1 VPTPEIADKWQRNEK
16 VSEWDD
22 SRSVTFTLASEG
34 PAAGTGGNERSVTLV
49 VFCKGKAKLTT
60 FGLLGIQPES
70 DIDNGVVVNLRFDKT
85 PAVSQRWGLAPIEQ
99 EGFSVTQAQAIA
111 NMKRLAASSTLLVGF
126 SPMLGRQQTAR
137 FDVRGF
143 NRHIKEIATAC
154 GWSPWSDVQWAT
166 EDVPTTAHNEEGTI
180 AKEVRATLNYLDPEG
195 RPILDLPLIAPAR
208 APVAALGQC
217 AARTLPNAA
226 AWSMQCARAG
236 LAVLGRAARRGNRP
250 GSRRALLSSRAQP
263 GVKPRL

>member
-1 VPTPEIADKWQRNEK
+1 MRLGVFLAIILTGCTNPSQPSQPSPTAAAPTPLSPSPSPTQQPSPSPATTPVPTPEIADKWQRNEK

-154 GWSPWSDVQWAT
+154 GWSP
-166 EDVPTTAHNEEGTI
+166 
-180 AKEVRATLNYLDPEG
+180 
-195 RPILDLPLIAPAR
+195 
-208 APVAALGQC
+208 
-217 AARTLPNAA
+217 
-226 AWSMQCARAG
+226 
-236 LAVLGRAARRGNRP
+236 
-250 GSRRALLSSRAQP
+250 
-263 GVKPRL
+263 